1 MRLALLELPARF
13 GDPEQVFAELETL
26 LADGPCDL
34 ALVPECA
41 LTGYV
46 DARGDFDLTR
56 FAEPKDGPAAKRLA
70 ALASRFGV
78 HLVAPLVERVGD
90 RLFNTSVVLDPS
102 GAEIARY
109 RKRHPWPP
117 EARAWAT
124 PGDLP
129 HPLFGVAGVTFT
141 IAVCFDVHFLARE
154 IPDTLAAVDVLL
166 FPSAWVDDGRAD
178 LRGPLFDGLRKR
190 FGVAVANAN
199 WGDGEPPVRG
209 QGRSRFVAADGKIVE
224 LPLAQGPARLDV
236 EVVPRTRSAPP
247 DEPTLG

>member
-13 GDPEQVFAELETL
+13 GDPDRGVAELEAL
-26 LADGPCDL
+26 LAQGPCDL
-34 ALVPECA
+34 ALAPECA

-46 DARGDFDLTR
+46 DARGNFDLSR
-56 FAEPKDGPAAKRLA
+56 FAEPEDGPTATRLA

-78 HLVAPLVERVGD
+78 HLVAPLVERAGD
-90 RLFNTSVVLDPS
+90 RLFNTFVAFDPS
-102 GAEIARY
+102 GAAIARY

-117 EARAWAT
+117 EAHAWAS

-129 HPLFGVAGVTFT
+129 HPLFRVAGVTFT

-154 IPDTLAAVDVLL
+154 IPDTLAAADVLL

-178 LRGPLFDGLRKR
+178 LRGPLFEGLRKR

-209 QGRSRFVAADGKIVE
+209 QGRSRFVAADGKVVQRGRETGAGRI
-224 LPLAQGPARLDV
+224 DV
-236 EVVPRTRSAPP
+236 EVFPRAHNAT
-247 DEPTLG
+247 

>member
-13 GDPEQVFAELETL
+13 GDPEQVFAELEAL
-26 LADGPCDL
+26 LAEGPCDL

-46 DARGDFDLTR
+46 DARGDFDLAG
-56 FAEPKDGPAAKRLA
+56 FAEPEGGPTATRLA
-70 ALASRFGV
+70 ALARRFGV
-78 HLVAPLVERVGD
+78 HLVAPLVERAGD

-117 EARAWAT
+117 EAHAWAT

-129 HPLFGVAGVTFT
+129 HPLFHVAGVAFT

-154 IPDTLAAVDVLL
+154 IPDTLAAADVLL

-178 LRGPLFDGLRKR
+178 LRGPLFEGLRKR

-209 QGRSRFVAADGKIVE
+209 QGRSRFVDADGKVVE
-224 LPLAQGPARLDV
+224 RRRTSGPGRLDV
-236 EVVPRTRSAPP
+236 EVLPRLRSAP
-247 DEPTLG
+247 T